1 MEPPQPR
8 PIRIVVTDDLNR
20 RRVTVVFRLILAI
33 PHLIWLILWGIGAVV
48 VTIVNWFATL
58 LRGQSPDGLHE
69 FLATYLR
76 YWTHVF
82 AYLSLAAE
90 PWPDFLGRPGYPID
104 LEVDPPRV
112 QNRWAV
118 GFRLLLAVPAIV
130 LTEVFMSSGGGWNA
144 GTGRGQNWAFSWGG
158 GLIAVVAFF
167 GWFVCLARTRMPN
180 GFRDVLVY
188 ALRYTA
194 EVYGYLFLLTGRYPD
209 SNPAAA
215 VAGGVPPHPV
225 RIEVT
230 DDLVRSRLTVFFRF
244 LLFLPHFVWLLLW
257 SIATILVGIA
267 NWFATLVRGTPPAAF
282 QRFLSA
288 YIRYDTHVFSF
299 LGLTA
304 NPFPGFLGKRGSY
317 PIDVDFPGPD
327 RQNRWTV
334 AFRFFLALPALFL
347 GGAIGATIGVTA
359 FFGWFYALATGRM
372 PRGFRNLQ
380 AFALRYAAQGNAYL
394 YLITERYPHTGP
406 PAEGPPVGFEPA
418 GESAIA
424 A

>member
-1 MEPPQPR
+1 VEPPQPR
-8 PIRIVVTDDLNR
+8 PIRIVVTDDLRR

-33 PHLIWLILWGIGAVV
+33 PHLIWLVLWGIGAVV
-48 VTIVNWFATL
+48 VAIVNWFATL
-58 LRGQSPDGLHE
+58 IRGRSPDGLHD
-69 FLATYLR
+69 FLATYVR
-76 YWTHVF
+76 YWTHVV
-82 AYLSLAAE
+82 AYVSLAAE

-104 LEVDPPRV
+104 LEVDPPRA
-112 QNRWAV
+112 QNRWTV
-118 GFRLLLAVPAIV
+118 GFRLLLAIPALV

-167 GWFVCLARTRMPN
+167 GWFVCLARTRMPS

-194 EVYGYLFLLTGRYPD
+194 EVYGYAFLLTGRYPNSD
-209 SNPAAA
+209 PPAA
-215 VAGGVPPHPV
+215 VPGPVPPHPV

-304 NPFPGFLGKRGSY
+304 NPFPGFLGRRGTY
-317 PIDVDFPGPD
+317 PVDVDFPGPE

-334 AFRFFLALPALFL
+334 GFRFFLGLPALL
-347 GGAIGATIGVTA
+347 LSAAIGSTIGVTA
-359 FFGWFYALATGRM
+359 LFGWFYALATGRM
-372 PRGFRNLQ
+372 PRGYRNLQ
-380 AFALRYAAQGNAYL
+380 AFALRYAAQANAYL
-394 YLITERYPHTGP
+394 YLITQHYPHTGP